1 MWERWSKVAWR
12 TGSIDA
18 GDGLE
23 AIVSSIGEVIASASN
38 EKSLNT
44 VFCNLAPLITGCE
57 ALVSEAPETV
67 SRKSQK
73 FACVKSERI

>member
-1 MWERWSKVAWR
+1 MAWR

-23 AIVSSIGEVIASASN
+23 AIISSIGEVIASTSS

-44 VFCNLAPLITGCE
+44 IFCNLTPLIAECE